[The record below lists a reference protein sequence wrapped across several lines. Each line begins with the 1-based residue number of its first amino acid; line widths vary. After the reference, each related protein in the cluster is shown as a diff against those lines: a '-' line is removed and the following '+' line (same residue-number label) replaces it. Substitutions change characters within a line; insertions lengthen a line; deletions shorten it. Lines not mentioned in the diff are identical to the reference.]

1 MGQCQNS
8 SWYVSVSQYL
18 HGLHVI
24 LFVEMSWQT
33 HHEQLYEFTHDTPV
47 GAVLEAVGSEN
58 CEELYKLYLHD
69 FVMSM
74 HRCKH
79 KSSDLTTMELQVA

>member
-8 SWYVSVSQYL
+8 SWYVSVTRYL

-24 LFVEMSWQT
+24 FVGMSWQI
-33 HHEQLYEFTHDTPV
+33 HHEQLYEFIRDTPV
-47 GAVLEAVGSEN
+47 GVVLEAVGSDN
-58 CEELYKLYLHD
+58 CEEFYKLYLHD
-69 FVMSM
+69 FVMSV

-79 KSSDLTTMELQVA
+79 NSSDLTMMELQVS